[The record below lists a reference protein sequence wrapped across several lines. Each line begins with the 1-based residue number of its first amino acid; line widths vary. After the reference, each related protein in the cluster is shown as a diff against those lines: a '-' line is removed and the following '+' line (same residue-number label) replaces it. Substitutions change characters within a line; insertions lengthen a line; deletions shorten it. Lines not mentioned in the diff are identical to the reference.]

1 MKNNI
6 NDDIQKKILVKK
18 LLWDSLETTKFSFFV
33 TMQNLSIH
41 LWSKKFSRRFCFFVF
56 LSIVNGPI
64 LKKNCCQ
71 KSCVKVFVPIKND
84 FCVFMHCKFYCKVL
98 QVFGP
103 IKICSCCESFISEK
117 FVESFNYLLED
128 LDITVLATKE
138 SFDQSI

>member
-1 MKNNI
+1 MIFKKNTGEKTLMGFSWNNKKVFIFCYHAKFI
-6 NDDIQKKILVKK
+6 NPLVVEKILQK
-18 LLWDSLETTKFSFFV
+18 
-33 TMQNLSIH
+33 I
-41 LWSKKFSRRFCFFVF
+41 CFFVF

-117 FVESFNYLLED
+117 SVESFNYLLEE
-128 LDITVLATKE
+128 LDITVMATKE
-138 SFDQSI
+138 SFDQNI